1 MWYLIRSWVHSPS
14 IHPPPRTCGPW
25 GKHGWHRQNWT
36 SFRWGDKIIPW
47 QNQTITHRSASGEFL
62 RSQDNTKSW
71 SSWYKDS
78 LFPIRHF
85 MFKFRSRGCAS
96 YSWRIPAAEA
106 KSKALSADNK
116 MPSPVATAH
125 RNLHEKGERAQSSQT
140 ESQGLIVIWD
150 GIPSPLLITK
160 H

>member
-1 MWYLIRSWVHSPS
+1 MWYLIRSWVHPS
-14 IHPPPRTCGPW
+14 ILHPGHVAHEENTDD
-25 GKHGWHRQNWT
+25 T
-36 SFRWGDKIIPW
+36 DKIGLHLDEATKLYRGKIK
-47 QNQTITHRSASGEFL
+47 TITHRSASGEFL